1 MKGFYRRGAP
11 LLLAGAVVIPTLA
24 LLGVYQGGRSVIA
37 DSDDADWRINNLSRR
52 QVGTT
57 AQQDVLDN
65 ITDRFLI
72 GYLGLVG
79 LVLLA
84 KGVRA
89 LAERQG
95 GTITLSYGNG
105 RTLRVPKGLSVLEA
119 SLRYHGPHA
128 SVCGGPTRCS
138 TFRIRVIGD
147 CSLLPPPSP
156 RAPFVL
162 NRVGAADP
170 SIRLAC
176 HLRPETDLSFLPL
189 FIPHPIST
197 HAPASPLHR

>member
-79 LVLLA
+79 LGLLA

-89 LAERQG
+89 LAERRG

-105 RTLRVPKGLSVLEA
+105 RTLRVPKALSVLEA
-119 SLRYHGPHA
+119 SLRSHVPPA
-128 SVCGGPTRCS
+128 IVCGGR
-138 TFRIRVIGD
+138 
-147 CSLLPPPSP
+147 PPSSTCP
-156 RAPFVL
+156 
-162 NRVGAADP
+162 
-170 SIRLAC
+170 I
-176 HLRPETDLSFLPL
+176 PL
-189 FIPHPIST
+189 IVVF
-197 HAPASPLHR
+197 